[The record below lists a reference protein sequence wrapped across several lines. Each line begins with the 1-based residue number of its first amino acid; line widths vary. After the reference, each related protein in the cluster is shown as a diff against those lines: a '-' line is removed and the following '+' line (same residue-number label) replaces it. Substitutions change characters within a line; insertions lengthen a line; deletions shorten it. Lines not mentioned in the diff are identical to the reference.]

1 MFIEDCEICTFAD
14 GNTLYSDGMELSS
27 ILENLKHDMKII

>member
-14 GNTLYSDGMELSS
+14 GNTLYIDGMELSS